1 MTTPQQLRDKLRGPV
16 VAMTT
21 HFKEDYTLDLDAMRR
36 LTEFYID
43 QEIPAVIVTGST
55 GEFFSL
61 TDDERK
67 QVQKAVIDTVRGSG
81 SDMTVIA
88 GTSHSGTRAT
98 IELTKHAQDI
108 GADGVMITPPYYG
121 TNGGGFPVIQ
131 HHYDVVTRAT
141 DIGVVIYFSGAVL
154 WQVQDVIANP
164 PLILELV
171 ESCNG
176 HASGFKDSTNNFP
189 FYRAVSELLKD
200 KVATMGSS
208 GMNYYLWGFD
218 FGSPC
223 FLTGLG
229 NTWPKWEIDFYNHLV
244 AGRRDEAVRIVKEKD
259 LPYLAATVRTKRYW
273 ACLKALQ
280 EMAGLPGGPMR
291 PPLVDCTPGQRE
303 ELRRV
308 CTQIGLLV
316 KAARV

>member
-1 MTTPQQLRDKLRGPV
+1 MTTPFREG
-16 VAMTT
+16 
-21 HFKEDYTLDLDAMRR
+21 YSLDLAAMKR
-36 LTEFYID
+36 LTEYYIE
-43 QEIPAVIVTGST
+43 QKVPTVIVTGST

-67 QVQKAVIDTVRGSG
+67 QVQKTVADTVRNSG

-88 GTSHSGTRAT
+88 GTSHSGTHMT
-98 IELTKHAQDI
+98 SELTKQAEDI
-108 GADGVMITPPYYG
+108 GADGVMVTPPYYG

-131 HHYDVVTRAT
+131 HHYDLVTRAT

-164 PLILELV
+164 KLMLDLV

-176 HASGFKDSTNNFP
+176 HAAGFKDASGNFP
-189 FYRAVSELLKD
+189 FYRAHSELLKG
-200 KVATMGSS
+200 KVSTMGSR
-208 GMNYYLWGFD
+208 GMSYYLWGFD

-229 NTWPKWEIDFYNHLV
+229 NIWPKWEIDFYNHLLE
-244 AGRRDEAVRIVKEKD
+244 GQRDDAVSIVKEKD
-259 LPYLAATVRTKRYW
+259 LPFLAVTGGTKRYW
-273 ACLKALQ
+273 ACVKALQ
-280 EMAGLPGGPMR
+280 EMIGLPGGPMR
-291 PPLVDCTPGQRE
+291 PPLVGCTPGQRE

-308 CTQIGLLV
+308 CTEIGLLENP
-316 KAARV
+316 AG